1 MPRGLTWPND
11 PETYFSNARAYRI
24 VFGPGYFISA
34 KAGGPAPT
42 PVPITPSEPVG
53 LCSDLPPQ
61 YGFDANNANCAGE
74 IDKGAVFAGAALA
87 PKCSTL
93 LDPACKV
100 GDTQYDCYL
109 PLGRCA
115 TWQCSL
121 TGLGGPA
128 HAEPPGLINVLC
140 RWPAASPSPT
150 PTAVG
155 TGLPTPTATP
165 IATPGATVTSAPV
178 SKVGALGATVA
189 AGTFTVQNN
198 LEVTES
204 IGAAT
209 IHVSHPSLFSAM
221 TLSGGGQSSTVTP
234 PNSSTTFTFATP
246 LLVPAGGSATFSLSA
261 VISTQLVMLDGELNY
276 ADVTLV
282 TYLPITRS
290 AWPLTAGLSILG
302 IALLGLP
309 KGTRRRVIIIA
320 VLALGIATAS
330 AGCNGSSN
338 NPSPVASAQRVTAVA
353 ITTADSALVTV
364 GGLPAALGI
373 ITR

>member
-1 MPRGLTWPND
+1 
-11 PETYFSNARAYRI
+11 
-24 VFGPGYFISA
+24 
-34 KAGGPAPT
+34 
-42 PVPITPSEPVG
+42 
-53 LCSDLPPQ
+53 LPPQ

-165 IATPGATVTSAPV
+165 TPTS
-178 SKVGALGATVA
+178 TQ
-189 AGTFTVQNN
+189 T
-198 LEVTES
+198 
-204 IGAAT
+204 
-209 IHVSHPSLFSAM
+209 
-221 TLSGGGQSSTVTP
+221 SGSSST
-234 PNSSTTFTFATP
+234 
-246 LLVPAGGSATFSLSA
+246 PAPSPKPG
-261 VISTQLVMLDGELNY
+261 
-276 ADVTLV
+276 
-282 TYLPITRS
+282 
-290 AWPLTAGLSILG
+290 
-302 IALLGLP
+302 P
-309 KGTRRRVIIIA
+309 KGPLHKIKHVVHHA
-320 VLALGIATAS
+320 KKVVVKHVVKHKVEEKPKAKKVESKAEKKKK
-330 AGCNGSSN
+330 
-338 NPSPVASAQRVTAVA
+338 
-353 ITTADSALVTV
+353 
-364 GGLPAALGI
+364 
-373 ITR
+373 